1 MNNFPKKR
9 TNPFEKPIST
19 PKEEKIIIPVEVE
32 EEIEEPVE
40 ELVEEIEEIEEV
52 FEPAPVERKISSKPV
67 AKPTPKNARNT
78 SKNSNSRYDFDENE
92 DRVKYTAT
100 MSKKLRRRIKI
111 VCADRDIMFSQFIEL
126 ACMEKLNRE
135 GER

>member
-9 TNPFEKPIST
+9 TNPFEKPIT
-19 PKEEKIIIPVEVE
+19 AQKEEKVAPVIEIEEEIEQPEVEIEEQE
-32 EEIEEPVE
+32 EEIEEF
-40 ELVEEIEEIEEV
+40 I
-52 FEPAPVERKISSKPV
+52 EPAPVVKKQPQKQSSKPV
-67 AKPTPKNARNT
+67 QKSTRT
-78 SKNSNSRYDFDENE
+78 SVRSSNINYDFDENE

-126 ACMEKLNRE
+126 ACMEKLSRE